1 MLSEFGYSGCFNSM
15 GRSIKYTF
23 DIHEFCPTFVGDM
36 WILSKYLI
44 FMLLKYDGKIKNP
57 FFDVKSIKIDVE

>member
-1 MLSEFGYSGCFNSM
+1 MKGGEGLSNFTDFHWILRIFDRNLSNSIHAFRFGYSGCFNSM

-36 WILSKYLI
+36 
-44 FMLLKYDGKIKNP
+44 
-57 FFDVKSIKIDVE
+57 